1 MDEKTLDLYIK
12 SDLEDRELIKK
23 LLSLYPLS
31 YEELIIY
38 IEKLKK
44 HAKEIQGDL
53 LALCDDYEK
62 EFIEKIMYQIP
73 EITDELFL
81 NLLVGVKTIDNEVL
95 SIEDYIQTNYNQIIN
110 KWHEKNPEF
119 DMPNGVISLSVNGE
133 EKYTKVGNNPHI
145 DENSLYDI
153 ASMTKLY
160 TEVILF
166 RIIKEGKYGIN
177 LNTKLK
183 DIKLASG
190 DSVRKLYPKLNLN
203 MTIGEL
209 ISFNNSY
216 ITDTDIRNL
225 DNRIDA
231 LKALRTVHTDKV
243 KEGNYLYTDL
253 PIMILTDLLE
263 ESTGKNYR
271 ELLTE
276 YIIKPLGLH
285 NTYMDLDER
294 NQQRYTGLN
303 KNGVNDPKSN
313 IIGGGGH
320 AGVITDANDLL
331 KFLSNIFEPG
341 FIFDSNMDPMLFD
354 MLGMTKTTNGKYAI
368 NGEKLDKIIAKLQ
381 RLGVSEETIDK
392 TMSEIQ
398 KQRET
403 GVSVIGNLNVVGEGF
418 QNNDYTYDSLAP
430 QPLPYKAFMI
440 QGSTRV
446 QGDVADFVI
455 DGEMYRTASSILI
468 DIHNQYDN
476 IKAKDPKSVKEYHVK
491 SKGMMKMAD
500 ARKSGLGYFG
510 GFYDQISNML
520 SIARIMEIYTQYKKL
535 NKKKTR

>member
-1 MDEKTLDLYIK
+1 
-12 SDLEDRELIKK
+12 
-23 LLSLYPLS
+23 
-31 YEELIIY
+31 
-38 IEKLKK
+38 
-44 HAKEIQGDL
+44 
-53 LALCDDYEK
+53 
-62 EFIEKIMYQIP
+62 
-73 EITDELFL
+73 
-81 NLLVGVKTIDNEVL
+81 
-95 SIEDYIQTNYNQIIN
+95 
-110 KWHEKNPEF
+110 
-119 DMPNGVISLSVNGE
+119 
-133 EKYTKVGNNPHI
+133 
-145 DENSLYDI
+145 
-153 ASMTKLY
+153 
-160 TEVILF
+160 
-166 RIIKEGKYGIN
+166 
-177 LNTKLK
+177 
-183 DIKLASG
+183 
-190 DSVRKLYPKLNLN
+190 
-203 MTIGEL
+203 MTIREL

-276 YIIKPLGLH
+276 YIIKPLDLH

-320 AGVITDANDLL
+320 AGVITDANDLI
-331 KFLSNIFEPG
+331 KFLTSILKPG
-341 FIFDSNMDPMLFD
+341 FIFDNDMDPMLFD

-368 NGEKLDKIIAKLQ
+368 NGEKIDKIIAKLQ
-381 RLGVSEETIDK
+381 GLGVSEETIGK

-418 QNNDYTYDSLAP
+418 HNNDYTYDSLAP
-430 QPLPYKAFMI
+430 QPLPYKAFMV

-455 DGEMYRTASSILI
+455 DGKMYRTASSILI

-476 IKAKDPKSVKEYHVK
+476 STP
-491 SKGMMKMAD
+491 
-500 ARKSGLGYFG
+500 L
-510 GFYDQISNML
+510 L
-520 SIARIMEIYTQYKKL
+520 
-535 NKKKTR
+535 

>member
-1 MDEKTLDLYIK
+1 MDEKTFNLY
-12 SDLEDRELIKK
+12 SNSSEEDRELIKK

-31 YEELIIY
+31 YEELSIY
-38 IEKLKK
+38 IEKFKNN
-44 HAKEIQGDL
+44 APEIQRDL
-53 LALCDDYEK
+53 LVLMDDFEK
-62 EFIEKIMYQIP
+62 EFVMKIMHQIP

-81 NLLVGVKTIDNEVL
+81 NLLVGIKTIDNEVL
-95 SIEDYIQTNYNQIIN
+95 SVEDYIQTKYNQIIN

-119 DMPNGVISLSVNGE
+119 DMPNGVISLSVNDE

-183 DIKLASG
+183 DIKLFDG
-190 DSVRKLYPKLNLN
+190 TNVKDLYPKLNLN
-203 MTIGEL
+203 MTIREL

-231 LKALRTVHTDKV
+231 LRALRTVHTDKV

-263 ESTGKNYR
+263 KSTGKNYR

-331 KFLSNIFEPG
+331 KFLSNIFKPG
-341 FIFDSNMDPMLFD
+341 FIFDSNMDSMLFD

-381 RLGVSEETIDK
+381 GLGVSEETISK
-392 TMSEIQ
+392 AMSEIQ

-418 QNNDYTYDSLAP
+418 HNNDYTYDSLAP
-430 QPLPYKAFMI
+430 QPLPYKAFMV

-455 DGEMYRTASSILI
+455 DGKMYRTASSILI

-476 IKAKDPKSVKEYHVK
+476 IKAKDQKSVKEYYVK
-491 SKGMMKMAD
+491 GKGMMKMAD